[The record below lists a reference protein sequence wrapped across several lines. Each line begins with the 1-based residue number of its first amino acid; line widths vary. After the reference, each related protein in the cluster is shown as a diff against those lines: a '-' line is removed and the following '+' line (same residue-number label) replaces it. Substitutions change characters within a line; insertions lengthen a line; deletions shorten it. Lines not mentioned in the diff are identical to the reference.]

1 MNRRHLSLS
10 TNCIDKMISLPALKN
25 IEVLSLGRNL
35 IKKISGLEEIGSTLR
50 ELWISYNQITTLD
63 GLAPCVKLT
72 TLFISNNKIK
82 DWPELDKLQANQDL
96 VNVLL
101 YGNPIYEG
109 LSKKQARPKVL
120 EHLPKIATLDGELL
134 TGDDDDGAFG
144 KVGNHQN
151 RERRVRSE
159 VIASNLKVGVPMV
172 PRETPPLAK
181 LIGCRSKLV
190 DPFMTGGFGGSH
202 LLGDEPRHG
211 AMKPQA
217 PKHRKKGARGRS
229 SGRHEK
235 TERSPEPEEPP
246 WGQPSRK
253 PCLVRPRRDL
263 RVTPSAADAEAAA
276 EGRAE
281 GES

>member
-1 MNRRHLSLS
+1 MPGTNCQKAIQLWSEKNAGANPEEADVVKLLCMSPPIEKMDSSLNQLVNVRHLSLS

-35 IKKISGLEEIGSTLR
+35 IKKISGLEEIGSTLK
-50 ELWISYNQITTLD
+50 ELWISYNQISTLD

-134 TGDDDDGAFG
+134 TGDDDDGG
-144 KVGNHQN
+144 
-151 RERRVRSE
+151 EE
-159 VIASNLKVGVPMV
+159 
-172 PRETPPLAK
+172 
-181 LIGCRSKLV
+181 
-190 DPFMTGGFGGSH
+190 
-202 LLGDEPRHG
+202 G
-211 AMKPQA
+211 A
-217 PKHRKKGARGRS
+217 
-229 SGRHEK
+229 E
-235 TERSPEPEEPP
+235 
-246 WGQPSRK
+246 
-253 PCLVRPRRDL
+253 
-263 RVTPSAADAEAAA
+263 
-276 EGRAE
+276 
-281 GES
+281 